1 MTQEIKCV
9 SSDLKICGSI
19 LFHYSTSG
27 YPRVPQIAKWMS
39 RWHIIF
45 YTFYKPVYANVK
57 VTVCALWG
65 PRDFEK
71 LWMPLEAGSD
81 GGLSYVI
88 IWKSTSHSPAVSCLF
103 LALPFQFSTKSLQSL
118 CELVPQLSCQTL
130 LISSSNPAQPCIC
143 VKWFSFC
150 TLIDP
155 LLWESVAAPRHPSS
169 LGCVG
174 ALLCPGSAAM
184 PVFVLFCVLIKTS
197 PSPLPLI
204 SSYHLL
210 FSHIELFIFQTFI
223 LQSSKLFELTSSN
236 TSVRI
241 LAVQ

>member
-1 MTQEIKCV
+1 MTQEIKCL

-39 RWHIIF
+39 RHIIF
-45 YTFYKPVYANVK
+45 CTFYKPMYANVK
-57 VTVCALWG
+57 VTVCASWG
-65 PRDFEK
+65 QEIFET
-71 LWMPLEAGSD
+71 LWMSSEAGSD

-88 IWKSTSHSPAVSCLF
+88 IWKSTSHSPALSCLF

-143 VKWFSFC
+143 VKWVSFC

-174 ALLCPGSAAM
+174 ALLFSCYARFCSFLCPHKDFSFSSTSRLFLLSF
-184 PVFVLFCVLIKTS
+184 VFSYWAFYLSDIYPSKQQTIWADVLKYFC
-197 PSPLPLI
+197 
-204 SSYHLL
+204 SYP
-210 FSHIELFIFQTFI
+210 
-223 LQSSKLFELTSSN
+223 
-236 TSVRI
+236 
-241 LAVQ
+241 